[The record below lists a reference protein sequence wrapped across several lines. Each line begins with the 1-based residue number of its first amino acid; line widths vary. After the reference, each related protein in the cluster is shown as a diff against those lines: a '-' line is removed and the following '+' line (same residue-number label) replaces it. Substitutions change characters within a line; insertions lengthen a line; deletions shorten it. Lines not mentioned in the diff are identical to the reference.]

1 MSDLTRNEPANGV
14 GAGNSS
20 VFQKF
25 CGEDDTI
32 KAGKACEN
40 CTCGKKE

>member
-1 MSDLTRNEPANGV
+1 MKDVTTNGTEV
-14 GAGNSS
+14 IA
-20 VFQKF
+20 KF
-25 CGEDDTI
+25 CGEDDKV